1 MTLIA
6 AFVVLGAA
14 VALGS
19 VLVVLELRTERPAA
33 VRWRFDALNVKE
45 LVRLGQ
51 EVVTNEAVWE

>member
-33 VRWRFDALNVKE
+33 VPWRFDALNVKE

>member
-14 VALGS
+14 VAMGS

-33 VRWRFDALNVKE
+33 VPWRLDALNVKE